1 MPAIATTTA
10 SSVSNLPPL
19 AIVRSDASGDHRL
32 TETDLRVLINLS
44 ARANAKLGGLAY
56 PSVPTIAT
64 DIKVDEQHVRKSIH
78 RLIEFGYL
86 TFIGTY
92 PSGTKIH
99 KVIRPGFESA
109 EQNPIYEIYN
119 EKTSIPCATPPGGI
133 CHPPLAESAT
143 QTKKDNRGKKQQPP
157 TPIQLAGKPEGVVVV
172 FPQAEKAKATATNT
186 EAVKPPPTVKESLP
200 VALPDKHSS
209 QSTTEHSSVVADQP
223 VVCVPQNR
231 IQTPTDAVPAKP
243 SKRVA
248 ACAETKPE
256 PTVPTTVLP
265 VAPTTQPVATVKPI
279 SSMAKPVVAIVNGQ
293 TVQAQAQAP
302 KQEPEHPPSFH
313 HSLSRKEAAAIL
325 IMLAVLSSD
334 LQAIV
339 MAEFIIQL
347 NGGNVR
353 RPVGYA
359 KRLVEVAQ
367 AGAFVPSA
375 SREAAQQSEHAARE
389 IEQKRKQAEEERAEA
404 AVEAKARADLDQA
417 KGRLTLE
424 ELEAHRAAFIQRLK
438 EAGSF
443 TYQRLKSE
451 RFQGIGFGLL
461 FDEYLKKVLLN
472 SEPHEPHV

>member
-1 MPAIATTTA
+1 MTYQASASVTATATSAA
-10 SSVSNLPPL
+10 STLPPL

-32 TETDLRVLINLS
+32 VETDLRVLINLS

-78 RLIEFGYL
+78 RLIELGYL

-172 FPQAEKAKATATNT
+172 FPQAETAKATAINT

-325 IMLAVLSSD
+325 IMLAGLPIEIAAQIKAELVARLDQKSIHSS
-334 LQAIV
+334 
-339 MAEFIIQL
+339 
-347 NGGNVR
+347 
-353 RPVGYA
+353 PVGYVR
-359 KRLVEVAQ
+359 RLVEA
-367 AGAFVPSA
+367 ARSETGFIPSA
-375 SREAAQQSEHAARE
+375 TREITEREARE
-389 IEQKRKQAEEERAEA
+389 QAEKAKEREQAATERAKADANVAEA
-404 AVEAKARADLDQA
+404 T
-417 KGRLTLE
+417 RLAIAMDAAGPERIAELRLEFIKNLPKFHRELFKNTGFDSHGFNALFMEHLRKTLN
-424 ELEAHRAAFIQRLK
+424 I
-438 EAGSF
+438 
-443 TYQRLKSE
+443 
-451 RFQGIGFGLL
+451 
-461 FDEYLKKVLLN
+461 
-472 SEPHEPHV
+472 